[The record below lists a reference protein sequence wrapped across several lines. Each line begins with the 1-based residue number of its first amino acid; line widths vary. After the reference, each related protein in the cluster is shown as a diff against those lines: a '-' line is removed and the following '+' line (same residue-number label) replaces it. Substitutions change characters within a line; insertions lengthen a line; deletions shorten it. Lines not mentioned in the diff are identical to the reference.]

1 MYLPTF
7 MKTNWQVHLIVK
19 SFLKKEKKR
28 NPSNVNQ
35 YSIYGCLLCILS
47 MYIYTVTV
55 WASKTN
61 WSPASLF
68 CFLQFLILWRNEKFI
83 NNVHVNQF
91 RYMALNH
98 SYIISYTNIMYL
110 NVPVIIKVHVQK
122 ARCHYSFSCEILL
135 FLQKLLSF
143 LMKHMLLKPTH
154 W

>member
-7 MKTNWQVHLIVK
+7 MKIYWHVHLIIK
-19 SFLKKEKKR
+19 SFLKR

-35 YSIYGCLLCILS
+35 YSIYGWLLCILS

-83 NNVHVNQF
+83 NNAHVNQF
-91 RYMALNH
+91 RYMALNL

-110 NVPVIIKVHVQK
+110 NVPVIFKVHVRK
-122 ARCHYSFSCEILL
+122 ARCHDSFSCEILL

-143 LMKHMLLKPTH
+143 SMKHMVIKPTH